1 MPSNNFLSFFS
12 RGTKTRELHETRASW
27 ARVERLWGASPLA
40 ALDIEETAAEIVR
53 GAMAKAERIPA
64 SPVIAALCEATEAL
78 LRAESITEI
87 EPLWRVIE
95 SKMEVAVEFREMIRR
110 RTRWVS
116 EYESVRRVFD
126 ARLGS
131 AYREF
136 VQTLPEACFTEWDD
150 DGQDT
155 FDVPLIDLLDEP
167 AAAIQRLI
175 EFPYADNA
183 LKLDLFAELRSVFG
197 PNMLNASGVSPTAS
211 YTRDREPPIIVP
223 TDQKDKSARE
233 LSDLYLTGT
242 PFATLLQLPIPFSV
256 PEEVRFEHCHIIG
269 GTGHGKTQLLQRMIY
284 SDLVA
289 SQYDRRSVVVIDS
302 QGDLIRKLSELELFS
317 PYVGGGLGERLVLI
331 DPSDVLHP
339 VALNLFDAHLD
350 RLKDYDPA
358 DRERVL
364 NGVVELYE
372 TFFDALLGAELTQ
385 RQDVVFRYLARL
397 MLTIPGATI
406 HTLMEIMEDG
416 RRFKPHMDKLEGS
429 AKRFFETE
437 FFSPSFSATKSQIL
451 KRLWGV
457 LSTPAFERMFTQKEN
472 KLDLFQAL
480 NEGKIILVNTAKD
493 LLKDEGSQLFGRF
506 FIGMLAQAA
515 LERSTIRESERTPTF
530 VYVDEA
536 HEYFDDRIET
546 ILGQARKYRVSLTL
560 SHQTLDQLSVRL
572 RSALLTNTSMKCV
585 GGVSAKDAR
594 VLAEELHTTPEF
606 IDGMRRR
613 GPKTEFAVWVK
624 HHTPSAIRL
633 SVPLGF
639 LERQHTLDDEDYEVL
654 LERNRKRYCG
664 TLSEVPMQPE
674 PRTEIEPPTAVEP
687 SAQPTRDARAKPPDP
702 LPDTE
707 RHSAPPEPAPS
718 ANGADGEFANRDIS
732 SRPIRTDTSSPQAG
746 AKATREG
753 HGLGKGGPKHRYL
766 QTLVKGLAESAGLKA
781 TIEATLPDGSGQ
793 VDVLIERN
801 GVVAAVEISVST
813 PVEHERENVRK
824 CLRVG
829 YPRLAVVLAKSK
841 TTQARYAATL
851 LEGLSDDERGRVS
864 ILTPEDIPGYIA
876 SLALPPAPTERMV
889 KGYKLKGTHTP
900 TTPEEARAHREA
912 VAKVIA
918 RSLGRRDA

>member
-1 MPSNNFLSFFS
+1 MATNNFFS
-12 RGTKTRELHETRASW
+12 WFSGGTKDREVQETRASW
-27 ARVERLWGASPLA
+27 ERIEREWRASPLA
-40 ALDIEETAAEIVR
+40 SVDLEDLASAIVSDAMK
-53 GAMAKAERIPA
+53 GADRAPA
-64 SPVIAALCEATEAL
+64 TPIIAALCEATGEL
-78 LRAESITEI
+78 LRAEAINEI
-87 EPLWRVIE
+87 EPIWSVIE
-95 SKMEVAVEFREMIRR
+95 GNLTVAVEFREMLGRR
-110 RTRWVS
+110 SRWATQYQQMKS
-116 EYESVRRVFD
+116 IYS

-131 AYREF
+131 AYRDF
-136 VQTLPEACFTEWDD
+136 VRALPEVCFREWDD
-150 DGQDT
+150 DANDT
-155 FDVPLIDLLDEP
+155 FDVPLIDLIDNP
-167 AAAIQRLI
+167 AEVIEHLIQ
-175 EFPYADNA
+175 FPFADDV
-183 LKLDLFAELRSVFG
+183 LSLHLFNELRKFLR
-197 PNMLNASGVSPTAS
+197 PNILGASGISATATTQRGNDPDIIPPTAQ
-211 YTRDREPPIIVP
+211 R
-223 TDQKDKSARE
+223 KKSPRE
-233 LSDLYLTGT
+233 LSDLYLAGT
-242 PFATLLQLPIPFSV
+242 PFATLLELPIPFSV

-302 QGDLIRKLSELELFS
+302 QGDLIKKLSELELFS
-317 PYVGGGLGERLVLI
+317 PFVGGGLGERLVLI
-331 DPSDVLHP
+331 DPSDVEHP

-416 RRFKPHMDKLEGS
+416 RRFKSYMDKLEGS

-437 FFSPSFSATKSQIL
+437 FFSPSFSATKGQIL

-572 RSALLTNTSMKCV
+572 RSTLLTNTSMKCV

-654 LERNRKRYCG
+654 LERNRTRYCG

-674 PRTEIEPPTAVEP
+674 PTTEIEPPTAPEP
-687 SAQPTRDARAKPPDP
+687 SAQPTRDARAKLPDP

-718 ANGADGEFANRDIS
+718 ADGADGEFVTRDTS
-732 SRPIRTDTSSPQAG
+732 SRPIRTDISPPPAV
-746 AKATREG
+746 AKPVREA

-801 GVVAAVEISVST
+801 GVVAALEISVST

-824 CLRVG
+824 CLRAG
-829 YPRLAVVLAKSK
+829 YPRLGVVLAKSK

-851 LEGLSDDERGRVS
+851 LEGLPDDERGRVS

-876 SLALPPAPTERMV
+876 SLAPPPAPTERMV

-900 TTPEEARAHREA
+900 STPEEARAHREA